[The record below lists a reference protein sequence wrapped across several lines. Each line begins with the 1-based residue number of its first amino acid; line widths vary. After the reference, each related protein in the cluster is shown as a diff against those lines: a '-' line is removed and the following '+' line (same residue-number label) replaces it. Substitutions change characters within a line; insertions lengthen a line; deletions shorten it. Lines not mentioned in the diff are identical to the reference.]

1 MILRRVVMVI
11 GLVVV
16 LVGLTEIIIPA
27 QMLDFTD
34 MLMRPVV
41 IRLLSVVELALGV
54 ILIVAALKRLVRL
67 RTFVL
72 ILGIYLAVL
81 SVVLFAAPYFLI
93 DMVNAILLYRPHGVQ
108 MTVLWASGLLRI
120 ALGGALLWAVDRTP
134 RPSEPAPVEHQ

>member
-67 RTFVL
+67 RTFVM
-72 ILGIYLAVL
+72 ILGVYLAVL
-81 SVVLFAAPYFLI
+81 SAVLFAAPYFLI

-120 ALGGALLWAVDRTP
+120 ALGGALLWATARPP
-134 RPSEPAPVEHQ
+134 RPGEPAPVEHQ